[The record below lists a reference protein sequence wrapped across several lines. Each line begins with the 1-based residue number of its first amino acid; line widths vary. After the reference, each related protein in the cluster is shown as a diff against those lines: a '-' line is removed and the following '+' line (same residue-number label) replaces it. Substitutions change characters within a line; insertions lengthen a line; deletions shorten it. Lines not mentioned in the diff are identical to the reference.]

1 MTCNNY
7 ETKRLTNYDHPQQ
20 KIIKQMLYN
29 EYMNGFLLGV
39 LGSIGIVVVVILII
53 FL

>member
-7 ETKRLTNYDHPQQ
+7 ETKRLTNYFHPQQ

-29 EYMNGFLLGV
+29 EYMNGFLTGT
-39 LGSIGIVVVVILII
+39 IGTIVVILLII
-53 FL
+53 WGMS